1 MLHVPTVMA
10 LVGILLLA
18 QAVGGRAGAQVEPE
32 QALRRALELQQA
44 DDVDGAIE
52 QYRAL
57 LARYPDH
64 AEARVKLGNAYST
77 IGRHQ
82 DAVTQYEQALDQG
95 GLRDPTGVNYAL
107 GWVYFRMAE
116 YERAKP
122 ILVRVVASGSKGREA
137 VQLLASCYFNLGE
150 WRKVIGL
157 LSPHEAE
164 LSESPALTYLLGVAL
179 EEDGQIERGTP
190 LVETALKETD
200 WPTARFRSEMRSD
213 WLNRLARR
221 GRSLM
226 ESGDYPGA
234 ARHLERALSL
244 DPRVPSLNVTYGKLL
259 RLMNR
264 HAVADLAFLQ
274 ELEINPDDYDANLFH
289 GIYLFENEQKYE
301 EALACF
307 ERALRT
313 RPGAADARFQMG
325 LVYNSAN
332 RIEEAIQ
339 TVKGVVEENS
349 NFLEGHVTLAGL
361 YFRLG
366 KEEEAESHRVAAE
379 RLRTSRDGQHL
390 IKLGQLSQASELFQ
404 RQKEADPSDPEPYFH
419 EGVALWQAQD
429 WQGAASEFKEAV
441 RLGDGDLKYTL
452 YYSNALAQSGRHEL
466 ARTIVESLHRDC
478 WRQLDSRQAWIL
490 GDTYFQIGEHDQVLK
505 VLDFLAGK
513 DPKNARVDL
522 MRGQILL
529 RKGNYE
535 RARAS
540 AEGSIRKQPDNGLA
554 HALLGTA
561 RYLLG
566 DLPGAKEA
574 FLKAVEQD
582 PGNPNHLRKL
592 GALYLELG
600 EYEPAI
606 ATLEGARPAAANIP
620 SIRRLLERAYQAR
633 GTGSKE

>member
-1 MLHVPTVMA
+1 MMA
-10 LVGILLLA
+10 LIGILLLA
-18 QAVGGRAGAQVEPE
+18 QTAGGRAGAQVEPE
-32 QALRRALELQQA
+32 QALRRATELQQA

-57 LARYPDH
+57 LVQYPDH
-64 AEARVKLGNAYST
+64 AEARVKLGNAYSS

-95 GLRDPTGVNYAL
+95 GLRDPGGVNYSLA
-107 GWVYFRMAE
+107 WVYFQMAE

-122 ILVRVVASGSKGREA
+122 ILVRVVAAGSKGREA

-157 LSPHEAE
+157 LSPLE
-164 LSESPALTYLLGVAL
+164 SEVSEFPALTYLLGVAL

-313 RPGAADARFQMG
+313 RPGDADARFQMG
-325 LVYNSAN
+325 LVYNSSN
-332 RIEEAIQ
+332 RIEEAVQ
-339 TVKGVVEENS
+339 TVKGVVEENP

-366 KEEEAESHRVAAE
+366 REKEAERHRVAAD

-390 IKLGQLSQASELFQ
+390 IKLGQLSQASELFE
-404 RQKEADPSDPEPYFH
+404 RQKKADPLDPEPYFH
-419 EGVALWQAQD
+419 EGMALWQTRE

-441 RLGDGDLKYTL
+441 RLGNGDPKYTL
-452 YYSNALAQSGRHEL
+452 YYSNALAQSGQHEL
-466 ARTIVESLHRDC
+466 ARTIVESLHRDR

-490 GDTYFQIGEHDQVLK
+490 GDTWFQIGDHDQVLQ

-540 AEGSIRKQPDNGLA
+540 AEGSIRKQPDNSRA

-600 EYEPAI
+600 EYEAAI
-606 ATLEGARPAAANIP
+606 RTLERARPAAAKLP
-620 SIRRLLERAYQAR
+620 SIHRLLERAYEAR
-633 GTGSKE
+633 ETGSKE

>member
-1 MLHVPTVMA
+1 MLQIPAVTA
-10 LVGILLLA
+10 LAGFLLLA
-18 QAVGGRAGAQVEPE
+18 QSEPE
-32 QALRRALELQQA
+32 KALRRALQLQQ
-44 DDVDGAIE
+44 DGNLEGAIE
-52 QYRAL
+52 EYRAL
-57 LARYPDH
+57 LDRHPNL
-64 AEARVKLGNAYST
+64 AEARIKLGNAYASSD
-77 IGRHQ
+77 RYQ
-82 DAVTQYEQALDQG
+82 DAVVQYEKALESG
-95 GLRDPTGVNYAL
+95 GLGNPSGARYAL
-107 GWVYFRMAE
+107 GWARFRMADFE
-116 YERAKP
+116 SAKQ
-122 ILVRVVASGSKGREA
+122 ILVQVVADGSKGREA

-150 WRKVIGL
+150 WQKVIDL
-157 LSPHEAE
+157 LSPHETE
-164 LSESPALTYLLGVAL
+164 RSGSPALTYLLGVAL
-179 EEDGQIERGTP
+179 EENGETEKGTP
-190 LVETALKETD
+190 LVETALKNTD
-200 WPTARFRSEMRSD
+200 WTTSRFRSEMRSD

-221 GRSLM
+221 GRDLM

-264 HAVADLAFLQ
+264 HAVADIAFLQ

-313 RPGAADARFQMG
+313 RPGDADARFQMG

-366 KEEEAESHRVAAE
+366 KEEEAERHRVAAE

-390 IKLGQLSQASELFQ
+390 IKLGQLSQASKLFQ

-441 RLGDGDLKYTL
+441 RLGNGDLKYTL

-466 ARTIVESLHRDC
+466 ARTVVESLHRDR

-505 VLDFLAGK
+505 VLDLLAGK
-513 DPKNARVDL
+513 DPKNAQVDL

-529 RKGNYE
+529 RKGSYE

-540 AEGSIRKQPDNGLA
+540 AEGSIRKQPDNSLA
-554 HALLGTA
+554 HDLLGTA

-606 ATLEGARPAAANIP
+606 TALERARPAAAKIP
-620 SIRRLLERAYQAR
+620 SIHRLLERAYQAR
-633 GTGSKE
+633 ETGSKK